1 MPRPV
6 RNYPREGE
14 RERVSR
20 PVSNTWR
27 LSTIGSDE
35 LSVFSPLEVTH
46 ITALDFVFPSQ
57 RMSWRH
63 SFASNSDLPPRFPP
77 RASTVKPAKGQQLG
91 SLSTTSFVDSSIT
104 PTDTSA
110 RELPPSDDQHSIL
123 SWHLSDV
130 ARTPATEP
138 EPEYPSGFRHGKSSS
153 PSFPWWHN
161 SIADPPQTIVAT
173 AVPAITDEFHGLQD
187 VAWYGAIFFMTAGGF
202 QSTWGKTYKS
212 FPLKMGFLTAIFIFE
227 VGSLIC
233 GVASSS
239 SVFIIGR
246 AIAGVG
252 AAGVGSGSYTLVAFI
267 AEPKKR
273 AAYTGLL
280 GAIFGI
286 GSVLGPLLGGVFSS
300 RSTWRWCFYINLPI
314 GLLPLLT
321 IVFFF
326 RPPNTAKP
334 QKAPLKE
341 KLLQMDP
348 LGTCLLM
355 GAIITYLT
363 AVNYGGQIHPW
374 SSSVVIA
381 LFVAAFLLSLA
392 FMLCEYWQGDRA
404 IVIPRLF
411 CTRRIG
417 LSAVYSILQSGAF
430 FSMIYY
436 LPLYFQ
442 AIRGSDAVISGVQ
455 NLPFILAAMLG
466 ALGAGIFISSTGMST
481 LVMVAGA
488 AIGTL
493 GCGLC
498 YTFGMNTSTGTWIG
512 FQIIAGV
519 SLGGALQI
527 PVIVG
532 QVSVQPEDLSSATS
546 MMLCFQTLGGAIWT
560 SAAQSAFVN
569 RMMVVLP
576 SLAPGV
582 DPMRVVAT
590 GAGQLRQVF
599 QARQL
604 LGVLA
609 AYLDGIRTAF
619 ILSCAAVGAACVL
632 GLFLPWKRLDVV
644 AVRENPGGGG

>member
-1 MPRPV
+1 MPWPARDPL
-6 RNYPREGE
+6 REG
-14 RERVSR
+14 RRTSR
-20 PVSNTWR
+20 PPSRGISPAWR

-35 LSVFSPLEVTH
+35 LSVFSPLEATR
-46 ITALDFVFPSQ
+46 ITALDFVFPS
-57 RMSWRH
+57 RRTSWRQ
-63 SFASNSDLPPRFPP
+63 SVVSNTELPTSDPVRDSIVP
-77 RASTVKPAKGQQLG
+77 PAKAQTAG
-91 SLSTTSFVDSSIT
+91 SRSTSFSTESPSALSSAS
-104 PTDTSA
+104 PPEVAPPYAPSTS
-110 RELPPSDDQHSIL
+110 SCHGDDGEQ
-123 SWHLSDV
+123 
-130 ARTPATEP
+130 P
-138 EPEYPSGFRHGKSSS
+138 EEYPSGFKL
-153 PSFPWWHN
+153 WIM
-161 SIADPPQTIVAT
+161 IAALTIVAT

-233 GVASSS
+233 GVAPSS
-239 SVFIIGR
+239 SVFIVGR

-314 GLLPLLT
+314 GVLPVLT

-326 RPPNTAKP
+326 HPPQTAMP

-355 GAIITYLT
+355 GAIITYLM
-363 AVNYGGQIHPW
+363 AVHYGGQISPW
-374 SSSVVIA
+374 SSSLVVG
-381 LFVAAFLLSLA
+381 LLVGSCLLSIA
-392 FMLCEYWQGDRA
+392 FGLCEYWQGDRA

-411 CTRRIG
+411 GQRRIG
-417 LSAVYSILQSGAF
+417 LSALYSILQSGAF

-466 ALGAGIFISSTGMST
+466 ALGAGLFISSTGMST
-481 LVMVAGA
+481 LIMVVGA

-498 YTFGMNTSTGTWIG
+498 YMFDMNTSTGTWIG

-569 RMMVVLP
+569 RMIIAVP
-576 SLAPGV
+576 TLAPDV

-590 GAGQLRQVF
+590 GAGQLRNVF
-599 QARQL
+599 RAYQL
-604 LGVLA
+604 TGVLA

-619 ILSCAAVGAACVL
+619 ILSCATVGAACVL
-632 GLFLPWKRLDVV
+632 GLFLPWKRLNVV
-644 AVRENPGGGG
+644 AVKESPGGA

>member
-1 MPRPV
+1 MPRPA
-6 RNYPREGE
+6 RDPLREGQPA
-14 RERVSR
+14 SR
-20 PVSNTWR
+20 PISAINPSWR
-27 LSTIGSDE
+27 FSTIGYDE
-35 LSVFSPLEVTH
+35 LSVFRPLEVTH
-46 ITALDFVFPSQ
+46 VTALDFIFPQ
-57 RMSWRH
+57 RPASWRQ
-63 SFASNSDLPPRFPP
+63 SVISNTESSTRFPARGSLVP
-77 RASTVKPAKGQQLG
+77 PGKVQARESRSTGYFTESPLALSTVSAPEVA
-91 SLSTTSFVDSSIT
+91 SFYAHSTSSGRVDHDAQET
-104 PTDTSA
+104 
-110 RELPPSDDQHSIL
+110 
-123 SWHLSDV
+123 
-130 ARTPATEP
+130 
-138 EPEYPSGFRHGKSSS
+138 EYPSGFKLWIMIAALVSSIFLIALDMASHGL
-153 PSFPWWHN
+153 
-161 SIADPPQTIVAT
+161 TIVAT

-233 GVASSS
+233 GVAPSS
-239 SVFIIGR
+239 SVFIVGR

-267 AEPKKR
+267 AEPRKR

-314 GLLPLLT
+314 GVLPVLT
-321 IVFFF
+321 I
-326 RPPNTAKP
+326 TATP
-334 QKAPLKE
+334 QKMPLKE

-355 GAIITYLT
+355 GAIITYLM
-363 AVNYGGQIHPW
+363 AVHYGGQIYPW
-374 SSSVVIA
+374 SSSLVVG
-381 LFVAAFLLSLA
+381 LLVGSFLLSIA
-392 FMLCEYWQGDRA
+392 FGLCEYWQGDRA

-411 CTRRIG
+411 KQRRIG
-417 LSAVYSILQSGAF
+417 LSALYSILQSGAF

-442 AIRGSDAVISGVQ
+442 AIRGSDAVLSGVQ

-466 ALGAGIFISSTGMST
+466 ALGAGIFISSTGMAT
-481 LVMVAGA
+481 LVMVGGA

-498 YTFGMNTSTGTWIG
+498 YLFDLNTSTGTWIG

-569 RMMVVLP
+569 RMIVAVP
-576 SLAPGV
+576 TLAPGV

-590 GAGQLRQVF
+590 GAGQLRNVF
-599 QARQL
+599 RAHQL
-604 LGVLA
+604 IGVIA

-632 GLFLPWKRLDVV
+632 GVFLPRNRLDVV
-644 AVRENPGGGG
+644 AVRENSGGA

>member
-1 MPRPV
+1 MPRPA
-6 RNYPREGE
+6 RDPPREGQPT
-14 RERVSR
+14 SR
-20 PVSNTWR
+20 PISAISPSWR
-27 LSTIGSDE
+27 LSTIGYDE
-35 LSVFSPLEVTH
+35 LSVFRPLEVTH
-46 ITALDFVFPSQ
+46 VTALDFIFPQ
-57 RMSWRH
+57 RPASWRQSVVSNTEH
-63 SFASNSDLPPRFPP
+63 STRFPL
-77 RASTVKPAKGQQLG
+77 RASIVPPAKVQEPG
-91 SLSTTSFVDSSIT
+91 SRTTSSFVESPSALSIASALEVIPPYAQSTSSGHV
-104 PTDTSA
+104 DYGAQQS
-110 RELPPSDDQHSIL
+110 
-123 SWHLSDV
+123 
-130 ARTPATEP
+130 
-138 EPEYPSGFRHGKSSS
+138 EYPSGFKLWIMIAALVSSIFLIALDMAS
-153 PSFPWWHN
+153 RGA
-161 SIADPPQTIVAT
+161 IADLPQTIVAT

-233 GVASSS
+233 GVAPSS
-239 SVFIIGR
+239 SVFIVGR

-314 GLLPLLT
+314 GVLPVLT
-321 IVFFF
+321 IV
-326 RPPNTAKP
+326 
-334 QKAPLKE
+334 PLKE

-355 GAIITYLT
+355 GAIITYLM
-363 AVNYGGQIHPW
+363 AVHYGGQIYPW
-374 SSSVVIA
+374 SSSLVVG
-381 LFVAAFLLSLA
+381 LLVGSCLLSIA
-392 FMLCEYWQGDRA
+392 FCVCEYWQGDRA

-411 CTRRIG
+411 KQRRIG
-417 LSAVYSILQSGAF
+417 LSAIYSILQSGAF

-442 AIRGSDAVISGVQ
+442 AIRGSDAVVSGVQ

-466 ALGAGIFISSTGMST
+466 ALGAGIFISSTGMAT
-481 LVMVAGA
+481 LVMVGGA

-498 YTFGMNTSTGTWIG
+498 YLFDMNTSTGTWIG

-532 QVSVQPEDLSSATS
+532 QVSVEPEDLSSATS

-569 RMMVVLP
+569 RMIIAVP
-576 SLAPGV
+576 TLAPGV

-590 GAGQLRQVF
+590 GAGQLRTVF
-599 QARQL
+599 RAHQL
-604 LGVLA
+604 VGVIA

-619 ILSCAAVGAACVL
+619 ILSCTAVGAACVL

-644 AVRENPGGGG
+644 AVRENSGGA